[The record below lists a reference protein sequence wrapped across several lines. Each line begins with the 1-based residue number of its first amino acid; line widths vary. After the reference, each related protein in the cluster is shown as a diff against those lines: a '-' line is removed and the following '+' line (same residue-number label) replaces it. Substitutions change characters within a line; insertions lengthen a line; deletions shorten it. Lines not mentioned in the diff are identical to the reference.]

1 MTISKQTFLWLLRP
15 VDNLPDSDNPWHP
28 WYDKCFG
35 FVVRANS
42 EEKARTLAHRNGGDE
57 NRGEFL
63 DLQVANSTTPW
74 LDPQYSTCEK
84 LEESGISEI
93 VISDYRS
100 A

>member
-1 MTISKQTFLWLLRP
+1 MKDSTKTSLWLLRP

-35 FVVRANS
+35 YVIRAET
-42 EEKARTLAHRNGGDE
+42 EEKARTLAHRAGGDE

-74 LDPQYSTCEK
+74 LDPQYSACTE
-84 LEESGISEI
+84 LLNSGISE
-93 VISDYRS
+93 VIIQDFAS

>member
-1 MTISKQTFLWLLRP
+1 MTLWLLRP

-35 FVVRANS
+35 MVVRAET
-42 EEKARTLAHRNGGDE
+42 EEEARTLAHRAGGDE

-74 LDPQYSTCEK
+74 LDPQYSTCEV
-84 LEESGISEI
+84 LHRNGDSE
-93 VISDYRS
+93 VIIQDC
-100 A
+100 ADA